1 LKDSTLLSFAP
12 ILAFLAVGLVFILFN
27 LVMGWVLRPSK
38 PYEEKLKPYE
48 CGEEPVGGA
57 WVQFNIRFYVVA
69 LIFILFEV
77 EIAMT
82 YPIAVVFKSFVE
94 KGLGPL
100 ALAEVGTFMGILLLG
115 LAYVWR
121 KGDLGW
127 VLPRSSA
134 SARNAKHIVD
144 DKAEK
149 AEKAEKAAEHAK
161 SHSDPV
167 PSGHHH

>member
-1 LKDSTLLSFAP
+1 MKDSTVLSFAP
-12 ILAFLAVGLVFILFN
+12 VLAFLAVGLVFILFN

-77 EIAMT
+77 EIALT
-82 YPIAVVFKSFVE
+82 YPIAVVFKSWVE
-94 KGLGPL
+94 QGLGAL
-100 ALAEVGTFMGILLLG
+100 ALAEIGAFMGILLLG

-127 VLPRSSA
+127 VLPRSNA
-134 SARNAKHIVD
+134 STRNAQHIKDVEAA
-144 DKAEK
+144 KA
-149 AEKAEKAAEHAK
+149 
-161 SHSDPV
+161 HSVPATLEPV